1 MVVINDQ
8 ERKRRPRRDALANRA
23 RILDY
28 AEQALAVEGADLSMH
43 RIAEALGL
51 GIGTLYR
58 HFPTYDDLL
67 LGVYERFWQRIDDY
81 GDDYLRIE
89 DPLERVIAFIDLTVR
104 FSAGFP
110 AARGIGVRVRRVFPD
125 RVEHENRW
133 TPGVVTAVIEAQQ
146 AGTIRPDV
154 QPTDIAVLAGML
166 ADLVAV
172 GEPQASF
179 LVPRMRALALDAL
192 RPVGEERP
200 PLPAEPIS
208 LRDLTDITHRQ
219 RGRR

>member
-1 MVVINDQ
+1 MV
-8 ERKRRPRRDALANRA
+8 A
-23 RILDY
+23 
-28 AEQALAVEGADLSMH
+28 
-43 RIAEALGL
+43 
-51 GIGTLYR
+51 
-58 HFPTYDDLL
+58 
-67 LGVYERFWQRIDDY
+67 
-81 GDDYLRIE
+81 
-89 DPLERVIAFIDLTVR
+89 
-104 FSAGFP
+104 
-110 AARGIGVRVRRVFPD
+110 
-125 RVEHENRW
+125 
-133 TPGVVTAVIEAQQ
+133 AVIEAQQ

-208 LRDLTDITHRQ
+208 LHDLTDITHRQ